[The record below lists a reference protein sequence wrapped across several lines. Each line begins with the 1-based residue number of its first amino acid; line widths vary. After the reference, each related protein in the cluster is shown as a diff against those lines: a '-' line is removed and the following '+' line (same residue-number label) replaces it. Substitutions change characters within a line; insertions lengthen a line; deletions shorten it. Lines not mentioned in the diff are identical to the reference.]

1 MMSIRKQ
8 KKHGYAERLKYVR
21 LIESGMS
28 FRAIHKK
35 YGINEVLLR
44 VLWTRYHECGVYGL
58 RKGKNIRHRLSC
70 DLDCEGVSGL
80 RKGKNIRA
88 DYALKKKIV
97 LDIEKNHLTLHAASL
112 KYGASPSSMAVWL
125 KLYREGGLAALARI
139 RKRGRPPDMG
149 RPRKN
154 SKPLTELESLRRE
167 NQELKTEIALLKKV
181 RALVEERNARL

>member
-1 MMSIRKQ
+1 MMSVRKQ

-44 VLWTRYHECGVYGL
+44 VLWTRYHECGV
-58 RKGKNIRHRLSC
+58 
-70 DLDCEGVSGL
+70 SGL

-88 DYALKKKIV
+88 NYALKKKIV

-125 KLYREGGLAALARI
+125 KLYRGGGLAALARI

-149 RPRKN
+149 IPRKG
-154 SKPLTELESLRRE
+154 SKPLTELERLRRE
-167 NQELKTEIALLKKV
+167 N
-181 RALVEERNARL
+181 